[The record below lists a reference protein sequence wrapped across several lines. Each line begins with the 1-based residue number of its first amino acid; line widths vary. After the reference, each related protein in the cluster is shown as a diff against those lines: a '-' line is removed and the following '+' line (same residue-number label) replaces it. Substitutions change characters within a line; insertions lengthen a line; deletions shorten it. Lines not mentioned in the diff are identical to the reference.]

1 MAKKMIL
8 IDPSRMML
16 KNSPVPDALSES
28 VLSVDDDIRR
38 ILDSTGISQHDKAIA
53 YQQALHHYLTKVDQ
67 VNTRDSKPRVP
78 FKEAANERGNTQE
91 VVLDDKL
98 RHLEKRVVES
108 VPKTLQKKASLL
120 LEHLKETS
128 NLTWNERGEIALK
141 GQTVEGS
148 NVADL
153 VNETLRARKLSDEPI
168 GWKAF
173 AQALTESNVPLE
185 LIGNKAR
192 WLTVSNTPPLTENK
206 PELTS
211 KKKKKNYIKKERQG
225 VNKRKSNWL
234 DY

>member
-78 FKEAANERGNTQE
+78 IKEAANERGNTQE

-173 AQALTESNVPLE
+173 AQALTESNAPLE

-192 WLTVSNTPPLTENK
+192 WLTVSNTPPLMENK

-211 KKKKKNYIKKERQG
+211 KKKKKNYIKKSDKE
-225 VNKRKSNWL
+225 
-234 DY
+234 